1 MLNAKYDWLNLCVNS
16 FIIIMAELCFQMSLY
31 MVHRLAKAEE
41 ERIHDAMDGGTT
53 SIEWR
58 KVYSARSRRRSVES
72 LLSEELE

>member
-1 MLNAKYDWLNLCVNS
+1 
-16 FIIIMAELCFQMSLY
+16 MSLY

-58 KVYSARSRRRSVES
+58 NVYSARSRRRSIKS
-72 LLSEELE
+72 LLSEELELSPYGNILLNFKLKHLT